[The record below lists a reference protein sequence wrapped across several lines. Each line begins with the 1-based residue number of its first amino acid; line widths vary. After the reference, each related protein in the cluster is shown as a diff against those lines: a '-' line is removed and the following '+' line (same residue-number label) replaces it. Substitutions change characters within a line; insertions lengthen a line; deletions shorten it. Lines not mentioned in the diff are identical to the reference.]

1 MTNSFKSG
9 LARHTIFI
17 TLAIFCYQAGY
28 SQKIT
33 NVDFGVFNNSIRITY
48 DLVDCPPN
56 ETYNIKLYLSQE
68 GKISQIQQGLSGD
81 IIQVSCGRYKT
92 ISWEVLADRNELKGD
107 IHFEVRIGEK
117 HRVKVKKTPS
127 FKLWKLDKGYVGAS
141 IGGFVPYG
149 TYAIPSD
156 NLEQNG
162 TFFNGSFG
170 YLPKDLIGICGS
182 LYWYGTPISD
192 DLETASW
199 SNWGLMVGPLVSI
212 PLGNKVKWDLRPQI
226 GYSVSSAFST
236 SSFLPDTYDGSTSGV
251 AYNLGTGLRLN
262 LGEKASYLISF
273 EYFSTKPKFDG
284 YPIEPNIATLGLSV
298 GVAYRLY

>member
-1 MTNSFKSG
+1 M
-9 LARHTIFI
+9 RQIFLFPI
-17 TLAIFCYQAGY
+17 AIFCYQAVY

-33 NVDFGVFNNSIRITY
+33 NVDFDVSDNRIIISY
-48 DLVDCPPN
+48 DLIDCPGN
-56 ETYNIKLYLSQE
+56 ETYDIKLYLYQE
-68 GKISQIQQGLSGD
+68 GKISRIQNGLSGD
-81 IIQVSCGRYKT
+81 IIHVSCGQYQT
-92 ISWEVLADRNELKGD
+92 ILWEVLTDRNELKGNV
-107 IHFEVRIGEK
+107 HFEVRIGDK

-127 FKLWKLDKGYVGAS
+127 FKEWKLDKGYIGPS

-162 TFFNGSFG
+162 TFFNGVFG
-170 YLPKDLIGICGS
+170 YLPKNIVGFCGS

-212 PLGNKVKWDLRPQI
+212 PFGNKVKWDLRSQI
-226 GYSVSSAFST
+226 GYSVSSVFST
-236 SSFLPDTYDGSTSGV
+236 SSFLPDTYDGFTSGI

-262 LGEKASYLISF
+262 LGEKASYLLSF
-273 EYFSTKPKFDG
+273 EYFSVKPKFDG
-284 YPIEPNIATLGLSV
+284 YPIEPNIATLGLSI